1 MTTFSKKLNSFI
13 FLNGF
18 ETKKEFAE
26 FMGIDQQTI
35 RNVTNGREPSYRF
48 IKQLLAKFPE
58 IDLNYLI
65 KDEFTALNTPDMFDD
80 MFEKKAVFFQ
90 TRSDKTKLEE
100 KTEFYGNNADTFNKI
115 LEKLENIEDLS
126 KDILDKVSD

>member
-26 FMGIDQQTI
+26 FMGIDQQTL
-35 RNVTNGREPSYRF
+35 RNLTNGRDPSFRF

-65 KDEFTALNTPDMFDD
+65 KDEFVALNTPDMFDQ

-90 TRSDKTKLEE
+90 TQSEKNKLEE
-100 KTEFYGNNADTFNKI
+100 ETEVYGNNPKTFNKI
-115 LEKLENIEDLS
+115 IEKLESIEKLNQDIFDKIS
-126 KDILDKVSD
+126 K